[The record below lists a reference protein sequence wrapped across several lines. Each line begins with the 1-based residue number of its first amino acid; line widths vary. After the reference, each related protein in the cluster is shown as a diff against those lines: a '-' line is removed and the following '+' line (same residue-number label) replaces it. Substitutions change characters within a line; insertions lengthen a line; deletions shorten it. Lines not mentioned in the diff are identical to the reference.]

1 MNKLIIKNAQLVN
14 EGKIEAKDLL
24 IHGER
29 IERIDRDISQ
39 PDATVLDAKGQ
50 FLIPG
55 CIDDQ
60 VHFREPGLTHKA
72 TIATESAAAVAG
84 GITSFMEMPNTIPN
98 ALTKELLE
106 DKYQIAKE
114 HSFANY
120 SFFMGVSNDNLEEV
134 LRVNYNKVCGIKVFM
149 GSSTGNMLVDNVKVL
164 ENLFKNAP
172 VLIATHC
179 EDEAIIQANLKLAK
193 DKYGDLIP
201 VTEHPNI
208 RNRQACLN
216 SSSFAIELAKK
227 HNTRLHILHI
237 STKEECL
244 LFDSAM
250 KLENKRITAEACV
263 HHMYFNANHYNE
275 LGNLIKCNPAIK
287 EFEDSK
293 AIANALINSQIDVV
307 ATDHA
312 PHTWEEKQ
320 GTYLQAPSGLPLAQH
335 SLSIMLKLAERTH
348 WDLPFIVQKMAH
360 NPAICFQIKDRGYL
374 REGYYADLVLINPNE
389 NYLVKKDDL
398 LYKCAWSPF
407 EGIELKGKILST
419 FVNGKQVY
427 NGSKLNHSL
436 ASHRLEFIR
445 TH

>member
-14 EGKIEAKDLL
+14 DGKIEAKDLL

-29 IERIDRDISQ
+29 IERIDRDISL
-39 PDATVLDAKGQ
+39 PEATVFDAKGQ

-106 DKYQIAKE
+106 DKYQIAKQ

-149 GSSTGNMLVDNVKVL
+149 GSSTGNMLVDNVRVL
-164 ENLFKNAP
+164 EDLFKNAP

-179 EDEAIIQANLKLAK
+179 EDEALIQANLKLAK

-201 VTEHPNI
+201 LTEHPNI

-237 STKEECL
+237 STREECL
-244 LFDSAM
+244 LFDSGI
-250 KLENKRITAEACV
+250 KLADKRITAEACV
-263 HHMYFNANHYNE
+263 HHMYFNDNHYSE

-287 EFEDSK
+287 GFEDSK

-348 WDLPFIVQKMAH
+348 WDLPFIVEKMAH

-374 REGYYADLVLINPNE
+374 REGYYADLVLINPHE
-389 NYLVKKDDL
+389 SYLVKKADL

-427 NGSKLNHSL
+427 NGTKLNHTL
-436 ASHRLEFIR
+436 ASHRLEFNR
-445 TH
+445 TN

>member
-24 IHGER
+24 IQGER

-39 PDATVLDAKGQ
+39 PDAIIIDAKGQ
-50 FLIPG
+50 FLLPG

-72 TIATESAAAVAG
+72 TIGSESAAAVAG

-106 DKYQIAKE
+106 DKYQIAKQ

-134 LRVNYNKVCGIKVFM
+134 LRVNYDKVCGIKVFM
-149 GSSTGNMLVDNVKVL
+149 GSSTGNMLVDNVRVL
-164 ENLFKNAP
+164 ESLFKNAP

-179 EDEAIIQANLKLAK
+179 EDEAIIQSNLKGAK
-193 DKYGDLIP
+193 EKYGDLIP
-201 VTEHPNI
+201 VSEHPVI
-208 RNRQACLN
+208 RNREACLS
-216 SSSFAIELAKK
+216 SSSFAIDLAKK
-227 HNTRLHILHI
+227 YQARLHILHI

-244 LFDSAM
+244 LFDNNI
-250 KLENKRITAEACV
+250 KLADKRITAEACV
-263 HHMYFNANHYNE
+263 HHMYFNDSYYSE
-275 LGNLIKCNPAIK
+275 LGNLIKCNPSIK
-287 EFEDSK
+287 KSEDSY
-293 AIANALINSQIDVV
+293 AIAHALINSQIDVV

-320 GTYLQAPSGLPLAQH
+320 ANYLQAPSGLPLAQH
-335 SLSIMLKLAERTH
+335 SLSIMLKLADRYQ
-348 WDLPFIVQKMAH
+348 WDLPFIVEKMAH
-360 NPAICFQIKDRGYL
+360 NPAICFQIKDRGYI
-374 REGYYADLVLINPNE
+374 REGYFADLVLINPTE
-389 NYLVKKDDL
+389 SYTVKKSDL

-419 FVNGKQVY
+419 FVNGHQVY
-427 NGSKLNHSL
+427 NGAKLDKNL
-436 ASHRLEFIR
+436 ASRRLEFNR
-445 TH
+445 TN